1 MKIYRIMVIVFLVTF
16 KAVSQTIF
24 SSGGGMYSRM
34 LNDLKK
40 CLYDSRIRTVELDG
54 KKRRMFVSWI
64 RDHIHTMKAYKYWEK
79 DMSSYLEFFLERQ
92 RPSGMIFDYWAS
104 YKNQNVGQL
113 YFTNIFDSDFFY
125 VDVNE
130 QLFLFRM
137 PIEAD
142 LEYLMV
148 EGAYTCWQ
156 TTGDT
161 VLIRKWLPALVKGMN
176 YLMTDP
182 LRWSSRFLMVKRPY
196 SIDTWDFTSEPDSL
210 TGNDRLLVHIGND
223 KNTPKGIM
231 FGDNSGMF
239 QACKQLS
246 ELFRI
251 TGQPN
256 SAQEWH
262 LEGELFK
269 LRLNTICWNGNF
281 YAHFIPEDPVPPHIR
296 TDPIHALTLSNTYTM
311 NRGATTR
318 EMAASIIQ
326 AYQAVGT
333 ATGAVAEWFGIY
345 PPIQPH
351 FGKYKVGEYMNGAVL
366 PLVGGE
372 LAKAAFQN
380 GFESYG
386 IEQLKKMNLIMDKN
400 NRHLPGCVN
409 MDGTA
414 QREAIPDEW
423 GQAAFVSALIEGL
436 AGVVDKGSRFQDV
449 ELSPRWI
456 YADVDQIRVTVGY
469 GDDGRQVFY
478 EYLFDPEN
486 NEMTVTTDGSF
497 ETFTLRLPVPVN
509 SHPVR
514 VMINGRE
521 TGAET
526 DRVNQ
531 SAYAVIQGQ
540 GSKNSIR
547 ICFKSN

>member
-1 MKIYRIMVIVFLVTF
+1 MTRFRITVTIFFLAF
-16 KAVSQTIF
+16 KAISQTVF
-24 SSGGGMYSRM
+24 SSDGGMYTRM

-40 CLYDSRIRTVELDG
+40 SLYESRIRTVELDG
-54 KKRRMFVSWI
+54 KKRRLFVSWI

-92 RPSGMIFDYWAS
+92 RASGMIFDYWAS

-113 YFTNIFDSDFFY
+113 YFTNIFDPDFFY

-130 QLFLFRM
+130 QLFFFRM

-148 EGAYTCWQ
+148 EGVYTCWQ

-161 VLIRKWLPALVKGMN
+161 VLTRKWLPALVEGMK

-182 LRWSSRFLMVKRPY
+182 LRWSSRFLLVKRPY

-210 TGNDRLLVHIGND
+210 TGNDRLLAHIGND
-223 KNTPKGIM
+223 ENTPKGIM

-239 QACKQLS
+239 QACEQLS
-246 ELFRI
+246 ELFSI

-269 LRLNTICWNGNF
+269 LRLNTVCWNGNY
-281 YAHFIPEDPVPPHIR
+281 YAHFIPEDPVPAHIH
-296 TDPIHALTLSNTYTM
+296 TDPIHALTLSNTYTI

-318 EMAASIIQ
+318 EMAASIIR
-326 AYQAVGT
+326 AYQEVSAR

-380 GFESYG
+380 GFETYG
-386 IEQLKKMNLIMDKN
+386 IEQLKKMDLIMDRN

-409 MDGTA
+409 VDGSA
-414 QREAIPDEW
+414 QREAVPDEW

-436 AGVVDKGSRFQDV
+436 AGVVDRGACFQDV
-449 ELSPRWI
+449 ELSPRWM

-469 GDDGRQVFY
+469 GDNGRQVGY
-478 EYLFDPEN
+478 EYLYDRDR
-486 NEMTVTTDGSF
+486 NEMTVTTEGSF
-497 ETFTLRLPVPVN
+497 ETFTLRLPVPGN
-509 SHPVR
+509 THPIKA
-514 VMINGRE
+514 MINGQE
-521 TGAET
+521 TGVET
-526 DRVNQ
+526 DLVNQ
-531 SAYAVIQGQ
+531 SAYVVVKGQ
-540 GSKNSIR
+540 GSENTIR
-547 ICFKSN
+547 IHFE